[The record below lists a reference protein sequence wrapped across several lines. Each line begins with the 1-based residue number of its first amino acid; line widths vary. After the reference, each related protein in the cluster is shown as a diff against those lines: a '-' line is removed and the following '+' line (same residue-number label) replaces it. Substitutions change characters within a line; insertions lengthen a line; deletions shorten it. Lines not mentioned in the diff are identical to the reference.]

1 MMTKY
6 TLFTGC
12 LIPSRYPHL
21 EALARILLPEVGIQL
36 TEDPAFS
43 CCPDPIQVGGA
54 DRTTWLAVAARN
66 LAVAEEQGT
75 SIISL
80 CNGCTNTLAVAN
92 DQLRRNEELREKV
105 NSFLKD
111 TGHSYQGTI
120 EVKHFL
126 QAIWDDIGLANLKS
140 KVIMPL
146 TVIKAATHGGCHLMS
161 PHEVMQFDNPLDPT
175 KFDKLVQ
182 ALGAE
187 AIEYNMPT
195 ECCGVSLALAG
206 DQEASFQA
214 VRDKLT
220 NVHKNGAN
228 CLVVGCPFC
237 FQQFD
242 LVQVR
247 TVKLFNLPFQ
257 VPIFYYLQLLGIAL
271 GHPLEKMEL
280 SAHKIRDRDLEDEL
294 SPIKSVIAI

>member
-1 MMTKY
+1 MTTKY
-6 TLFTGC
+6 ALFTGC

-36 TEDPAFS
+36 TEDLAFS

-54 DRTTWLAVAARN
+54 DRATWLAVAARN
-66 LAVAEEQGT
+66 LAVAEEQGA

-80 CNGCTNTLAVAN
+80 CNGCTNTLAVVN
-92 DQLRRNEELREKV
+92 NQLRRNEKLREKV
-105 NSFLKD
+105 NGFLIG
-111 TGHSYQGTI
+111 TEHSYQGTI

-126 QAIWDDIGLANLKS
+126 QAIWEDFGLDNLKS
-140 KVIMPL
+140 KVKTPL
-146 TVIKAATHGGCHLMS
+146 TVIKAATHGGCHLVS

-182 ALGAE
+182 ALGAK
-187 AIEYNMPT
+187 AIEYEMST
-195 ECCGVSLALAG
+195 KCCGVSLTLAG
-206 DQEASFQA
+206 DQKASLRA

-220 NVHKNGAN
+220 NIYKNGAN
-228 CLVVGCPFC
+228 CLIVGCPFC
-237 FQQFD
+237 YQQFD

-247 TVKLFNLPFQ
+247 VVKLFNLPFQ

-271 GHPLEKMEL
+271 GHPVEKMKL
-280 SAHKIRDRDLEDEL
+280 SAHRIRDRDLEAKL
-294 SPIKSVIAI
+294 SPIESVIVI